1 MLGAVVALGQGRAG
15 FQHLIAEAVAFTE
28 QQQALVVE
36 QAGVDGVLL
45 GPRVGGRH
53 QHVERLVV
61 ERQGQHVRFVEG
73 QGDDDRVQLA
83 VAQFVAQH
91 VGEVFF
97 DIQRHLRRDAMQ
109 LRDQVREQVGA
120 DRIDRADLERR
131 GQLVLAGL
139 GQFAN
144 ALRLLQD
151 LLRLGNDAFAHR
163 GEAHGALAAL
173 ENQHTEFVFK
183 LFHAHRQRRLADMAT
198 LGCMAE
204 VLLLGEGH
212 DVA

>member
-1 MLGAVVALGQGRAG
+1 
-15 FQHLIAEAVAFTE
+15 
-28 QQQALVVE
+28 
-36 QAGVDGVLL
+36 
-45 GPRVGGRH
+45 
-53 QHVERLVV
+53 
-61 ERQGQHVRFVEG
+61 
-73 QGDDDRVQLA
+73 
-83 VAQFVAQH
+83 
-91 VGEVFF
+91 
-97 DIQRHLRRDAMQ
+97 MQ

-144 ALRLLQD
+144 ALRLFQD

-163 GEAHGALAAL
+163 GEANGALAAL

-183 LFHAHRQRRLADMAT
+183 LFHTHRQRRLADVAT

-204 VLLLGEGH
+204 VLFLGEGH